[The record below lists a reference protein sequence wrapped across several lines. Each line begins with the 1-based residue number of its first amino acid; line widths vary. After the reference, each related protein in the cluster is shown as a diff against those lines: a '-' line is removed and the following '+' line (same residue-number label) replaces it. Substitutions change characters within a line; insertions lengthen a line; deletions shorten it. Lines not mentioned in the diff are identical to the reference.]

1 MALGAERGRVLRMVL
16 RDGMQAVVPGIA
28 AGIGGALFLSRLIA
42 GLLYGIAPSDPLT
55 FAAVV
60 SVLIVVTLAASLV
73 PARRATQV
81 DPMVAIR
88 AQ

>member
-1 MALGAERGRVLRMVL
+1 MIL
-16 RDGMQAVVPGIA
+16 RDGMRAVVPGIA
-28 AGIGGALFLSRLIA
+28 AGVVGALLLSRLMTS
-42 GLLYGIAPSDPLT
+42 LLYGIEPTDPLT

-60 SVLIVVTLAASLV
+60 GVLVVVTLAASLV
-73 PARRATQV
+73 PARRATKV